1 MNALR
6 SISITVDEPEPGAYF
21 WQLLEY
27 NGLDWE
33 QLQFSERPAKTYA
46 KAMADGLLA
55 LQALIDD
62 LDVGPRDAEE
72 EPARPGKKLL
82 FGFGGLT

>member
-6 SISITVDEPEPGAYF
+6 SISITVDEPEEGSFF

-33 QLQFSERPAKTYA
+33 QLQFAERPAATYS
-46 KAMADGLLA
+46 KAMAEGLLA

-62 LDVGPRDAEE
+62 LDIGPREADRTAVE
-72 EPARPGKKLL
+72 PGKKLL